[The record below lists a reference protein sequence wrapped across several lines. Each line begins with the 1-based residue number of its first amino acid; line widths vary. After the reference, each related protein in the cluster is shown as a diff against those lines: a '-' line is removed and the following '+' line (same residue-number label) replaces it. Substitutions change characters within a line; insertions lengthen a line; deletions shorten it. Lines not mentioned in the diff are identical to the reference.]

1 VPLTPSHG
9 YTIFCN
15 LQVIYLF
22 IYLIWPHQN
31 TDIHWTSTSALEV
44 PSTRHVTIGDRSFGV
59 AAARVWNTLPAD
71 VTSLSSLPVSS
82 DISKLSYSQTL
93 MRDIVINCLTSV
105 KCSRSFLTA
114 QHLKNTL
121 NNNNNTVALLSCELI
136 HIHGCFLSL
145 EL

>member
-1 VPLTPSHG
+1 MPLTPSHG

-71 VTSLSSLPVSS
+71 VTSSSSLPVF
-82 DISKLSYSQTL
+82 K
-93 MRDIVINCLTSV
+93 R
-105 KCSRSFLTA
+105 
-114 QHLKNTL
+114 HLKNF
-121 NNNNNTVALLSCELI
+121 LI
-136 HIHGCFLSL
+136 HKLSRVTLSL
-145 EL
+145 TV